1 MLAYALT
8 SLESPP
14 ELLEVPQPALGE
26 HDMLIR
32 VQASS
37 INPVDDLVA
46 TGFFRTVQEYR
57 FPAVFGRDVCGVV
70 EAVGDRVSRLRVG
83 QTVWGFVKR
92 SYIGDGTFAE
102 YVSVPADY
110 FVAPKPD
117 GLPVIEAGA
126 MGLASITALECLD
139 VLGLSPGDT
148 VFVNRA
154 TGGVGSFA
162 VQIAAARRLRVIAT
176 ARPGP
181 AQTYIRN
188 LGATDV
194 VDWTDGGLATAVLA
208 VAPGGVDGLVD
219 LVRRD
224 TSAYIGL
231 DETASQQA
239 MAELAATILKPGG
252 RFASVTNGATEDL
265 LERGI
270 GFNVH
275 SEPTPANLNAINALV
290 ETGSLCSPVTAAY
303 PFARI
308 AQGFQRQ
315 REVGL
320 GKTAVLID
328 PALQDAQRAEYQAVR
343 AQG

>member
-14 ELLEVPQPALGE
+14 ELLEVPRPTLGQ
-26 HDMLIR
+26 DDVLIR
-32 VQASS
+32 VQVSS

-92 SYIGDGTFAE
+92 PYIGDGTFAE

-117 GLPVIEAGA
+117 GLTVMEAGT
-126 MGLASITALECLD
+126 MGLASVTALECLD
-139 VLGLSPGDT
+139 ALDLSPGDT

-162 VQIAAARRLRVIAT
+162 VQIAAARGLRVIAT
-176 ARPGP
+176 ARPGS

-194 VDWTDGGLATAVLA
+194 VDWTGGDPAAAVRA
-208 VAPGGVDGLVD
+208 IAPEGADGLVD

-224 TSAYIGL
+224 TSSYIGM

-239 MAELAATILKPGG
+239 MAEFAAAVLRPGG
-252 RFASVTNGATEDL
+252 RFSSVTNGASADL

-275 SEPTPANLNAINALV
+275 SEPTLANLNAINALAA
-290 ETGSLCSPVTAAY
+290 TGALRSPVTAAY

-308 AQGFQRQ
+308 AEGFQRQ
-315 REVGL
+315 REAGL
-320 GKTAVLID
+320 GKTAVALD
-328 PALQDAQRAEYQAVR
+328 PALQASQHAIHQAVR